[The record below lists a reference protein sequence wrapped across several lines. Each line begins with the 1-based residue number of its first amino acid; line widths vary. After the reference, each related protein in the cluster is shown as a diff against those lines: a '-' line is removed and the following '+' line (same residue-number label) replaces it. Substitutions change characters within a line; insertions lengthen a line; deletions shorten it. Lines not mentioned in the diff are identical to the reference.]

1 MRRFFYNQP
10 NLLQVGSTVPLT
22 EEIFHHWCKVLRA
35 SMGEQALFFDGQ
47 GGEYTVTLTD
57 ITKKQALVTI
67 NDFNPINRDLPFTV
81 NIALVMSRGER
92 MDYAIQKA
100 TELGVS
106 SIQLLTSQHGE
117 VRLKADQAD
126 KKLAHW
132 QQVAVSACEQCGLNI
147 VPNLLAPKAFSDWI
161 DEPAGV
167 PISNTVT
174 KLILAVP
181 PDDSGVVTSCNQ
193 IEGSDI
199 EHSDIEH
206 NDIEPIAP
214 YTPYPNPLPHITN
227 QFRQCSLA
235 QFWLLIGAEGG
246 FSAQEIT
253 QAIERGFIPWQI
265 GERVLRTETAPVVA
279 LSSLLTL
286 HQTLTLAKE

>member
-1 MRRFFYNQP
+1 
-10 NLLQVGSTVPLT
+10 
-22 EEIFHHWCKVLRA
+22 
-35 SMGEQALFFDGQ
+35 MGEQALFFDGQ

-57 ITKKQALVTI
+57 VTKKQALVTI

-147 VPNLLAPKAFSDWI
+147 VPTLLAPKAFSDWI
-161 DEPAGV
+161 DELAGV
-167 PISNTVT
+167 PISNNVT

-181 PDDSGVVTSCNQ
+181 PDDSGVVLPYDQ
-193 IEGSDI
+193 IEGNDI
-199 EHSDIEH
+199 ERS
-206 NDIEPIAP
+206 DIEPITP
-214 YTPYPNPLPHITN
+214 YTNPLPQITN

-246 FSAQEIT
+246 FSEQEIT
-253 QAIERGFIPWQI
+253 QAIERGFMPWQI

-286 HQTLTLAKE
+286 HQTLTFEQE

>member
-22 EEIFHHWCKVLRA
+22 EDIFHHWCKVLRA
-35 SMGEQALFFDGQ
+35 SIGEQSLFFDGQ

-147 VPNLLAPKAFSDWI
+147 VPTLLAPKAFSDWI
-161 DEPAGV
+161 GELADV
-167 PISNTVT
+167 PTSSTIT

-181 PDDSGVVTSCNQ
+181 PEDSGVVPPCNQ
-193 IEGSDI
+193 IEGN
-199 EHSDIEH
+199 DIEH
-206 NDIEPIAP
+206 NNIEPITP
-214 YTPYPNPLPHITN
+214 YTPYTNPLPHITN
-227 QFRQCSLA
+227 QFKQCSLA

-246 FSAQEIT
+246 FSEQEIT
-253 QAIERGFIPWQI
+253 QAIERGFMPWQI

-286 HQTLTLAKE
+286 HQTLTLAQE

>member
-10 NLLQVGSTVPLT
+10 NLLQVGSTMPLT

-35 SMGEQALFFDGQ
+35 SMGEQSLFFDGQ
-47 GGEYTVTLTD
+47 GGEYTVTLTNV
-57 ITKKQALVTI
+57 TKKQALVTI

-147 VPNLLAPKAFSDWI
+147 VPTLLSPKAFSDWI

-167 PISNTVT
+167 HTSANVT

-181 PDDSGVVTSCNQ
+181 PEDSGVVPPCNQ
-193 IEGSDI
+193 IEG
-199 EHSDIEH
+199 
-206 NDIEPIAP
+206 NDIEPSTP
-214 YTPYPNPLPHITN
+214 YTNPLPHITN
-227 QFRQCSLA
+227 QFRQCTLT

-253 QAIERGFIPWQI
+253 QAIERGFMPWQI

-286 HQTLTLAKE
+286 HQTLTVAQE

>member
-10 NLLQVGSTVPLT
+10 NSLKVGSTVPLT

-35 SMGEQALFFDGQ
+35 SVGEQALFFDGQ

-67 NDFNPINRDLPFTV
+67 NDFNPINRALPFIV

-117 VRLKADQAD
+117 VRLKADQAA

-167 PISNTVT
+167 HTSANVT

-181 PDDSGVVTSCNQ
+181 PDDSGLVTPCNQ
-193 IEGSDI
+193 IEGNDI
-199 EHSDIEH
+199 QQ
-206 NDIEPIAP
+206 NGIEPITP

-253 QAIERGFIPWQI
+253 QAIERGFMPWQI

-286 HQTLTLAKE
+286 HQTLTVAQE

>member
-22 EEIFHHWCKVLRA
+22 EDIFHHWCKVLRA
-35 SMGEQALFFDGQ
+35 SIGEQSLFFDGQ

-167 PISNTVT
+167 PTSANVT

-181 PDDSGVVTSCNQ
+181 PEDSGVVPPCNQ
-193 IEGSDI
+193 IEG
-199 EHSDIEH
+199 
-206 NDIEPIAP
+206 NDIERNEIEPITP
-214 YTPYPNPLPHITN
+214 YAPYPNPLSHITN

-246 FSAQEIT
+246 FSEQEIT
-253 QAIERGFIPWQI
+253 QAIERGFMPWQI

-286 HQTLTLAKE
+286 HQTLTLAQE

>member
-35 SMGEQALFFDGQ
+35 SVDEQALFFDGQ

-57 ITKKQALVTI
+57 ITKKQALVTL
-67 NDFNPINRDLPFTV
+67 NDFNPINRALPFIV

-147 VPNLLAPKAFSDWI
+147 VPNLLAPKAVSDWI

-167 PISNTVT
+167 HTSANVT

-181 PDDSGVVTSCNQ
+181 PDDSGLVTPCNQ
-193 IEGSDI
+193 IEGNDI
-199 EHSDIEH
+199 QQ
-206 NDIEPIAP
+206 NGIEPITP

-246 FSAQEIT
+246 FSEQEIT
-253 QAIERGFIPWQI
+253 QAIERDFMPWQI

-286 HQTLTLAKE
+286 HQTLTLAQE

>member
-10 NLLQVGSTVPLT
+10 NSLQVGSTVPLT

-35 SMGEQALFFDGQ
+35 SMDEQALFFDGQ

-67 NDFNPINRDLPFTV
+67 NDFNPINRALPFTV

-132 QQVAVSACEQCGLNI
+132 QQIAVSACEQCGLNI
-147 VPNLLAPKAFSDWI
+147 VPNLLAPKAVSDWI

-167 PISNTVT
+167 PTSTNVT

-181 PDDSGVVTSCNQ
+181 PDDSGVVPPCNQ
-193 IEGSDI
+193 IEGN
-199 EHSDIEH
+199 DIEH
-206 NDIEPIAP
+206 NDIEPITP
-214 YTPYPNPLPHITN
+214 YTNPLPHITN
-227 QFRQCSLA
+227 QFRQCTLA

-246 FSAQEIT
+246 FSEQEIT
-253 QAIERGFIPWQI
+253 QAIERDFMPWQI

-286 HQTLTLAKE
+286 HQTLTLAQE

>member
-22 EEIFHHWCKVLRA
+22 EDIFHHWCKVLRA
-35 SMGEQALFFDGQ
+35 SIGEQSLFFDGQ

-67 NDFNPINRDLPFTV
+67 NDFNPINRALPFTV

-147 VPNLLAPKAFSDWI
+147 VPNLLAPKAVSDWI

-167 PISNTVT
+167 PTSANVT

-181 PDDSGVVTSCNQ
+181 PDDSGLVTPCNQ
-193 IEGSDI
+193 IEGNDI
-199 EHSDIEH
+199 QQ
-206 NDIEPIAP
+206 NGIEPITP
-214 YTPYPNPLPHITN
+214 YTPYPNPLPYITN
-227 QFRQCSLA
+227 QFKQCSLA

-246 FSAQEIT
+246 FSEQEIT
-253 QAIERGFIPWQI
+253 QAIERGFMPWQI

-286 HQTLTLAKE
+286 HQTLTLAQE

>member
-22 EEIFHHWCKVLRA
+22 EAIFHHWCKVLRA
-35 SMGEQALFFDGQ
+35 SIGEQSLFFDGQ

-57 ITKKQALVTI
+57 VTKKQALVTI
-67 NDFNPINRDLPFTV
+67 NDFNPINRALPFTV

-167 PISNTVT
+167 PTSADVT

-181 PDDSGVVTSCNQ
+181 PDDSGVVTPCNQ
-193 IEGSDI
+193 IEGNDI

-206 NDIEPIAP
+206 NDIEPITP

-227 QFRQCSLA
+227 QFKQCSLA

-246 FSAQEIT
+246 FSEQEIT
-253 QAIERGFIPWQI
+253 QAIERGFMPWQI

-286 HQTLTLAKE
+286 HQTLSVAQE

>member
-22 EEIFHHWCKVLRA
+22 EDIFHHWCKVLRA
-35 SMGEQALFFDGQ
+35 SIGEQALFFDGQ

-67 NDFNPINRDLPFTV
+67 TDFNPINRDLPFTV

-161 DEPAGV
+161 DEPSGV
-167 PISNTVT
+167 PTSSTVT

-181 PDDSGVVTSCNQ
+181 PDDSGVVPPCNQ
-193 IEGSDI
+193 IEG
-199 EHSDIEH
+199 
-206 NDIEPIAP
+206 NDIEPI
-214 YTPYPNPLPHITN
+214 TPYIPYMNPLPHITN

-246 FSAQEIT
+246 FSEQEIM
-253 QAIERGFIPWQI
+253 QAIERGFLPWQI

-286 HQTLTLAKE
+286 HQTLTVAQE

>member
-1 MRRFFYNQP
+1 MRRFFYTQP
-10 NLLQVGSTVPLT
+10 NSLQVGSTLPLT
-22 EEIFHHWCKVLRA
+22 EDIFHHWCKVLRA

-132 QQVAVSACEQCGLNI
+132 QQVAISACEQCGLNI

-167 PISNTVT
+167 HTSANVT

-181 PDDSGVVTSCNQ
+181 PDDSGLVTPCNQ
-193 IEGSDI
+193 IEGNDI
-199 EHSDIEH
+199 QQ
-206 NDIEPIAP
+206 NGIEPITP

-253 QAIERGFIPWQI
+253 QAIERGFMPWQI

-286 HQTLTLAKE
+286 HQTLTLAQE

>member
-10 NLLQVGSTVPLT
+10 NSLQVGSTVPLT

-35 SMGEQALFFDGQ
+35 SMDEQALFFDGQ

-67 NDFNPINRDLPFTV
+67 NDFNPINRALPFTV

-117 VRLKADQAD
+117 VRLKVDQTD

-147 VPNLLAPKAFSDWI
+147 VPTLLAPKSFSDWI
-161 DEPAGV
+161 GELAGM
-167 PISNTVT
+167 PTSTNVT

-181 PDDSGVVTSCNQ
+181 PDD
-193 IEGSDI
+193 IERSDV
-199 EHSDIEH
+199 EH
-206 NDIEPIAP
+206 NDIEPITP
-214 YTPYPNPLPHITN
+214 YTPYPNPLPQITN

-246 FSAQEIT
+246 FSEQEIT
-253 QAIERGFIPWQI
+253 QAIERGFMPWQI

-286 HQTLTLAKE
+286 HQTLTVAQE

>member
-35 SMGEQALFFDGQ
+35 SIGEQSLFFDGQ

-67 NDFNPINRDLPFTV
+67 NDFNPINRALPFTV

-147 VPNLLAPKAFSDWI
+147 VPTLLTPKAFSDWI
-161 DEPAGV
+161 GEPAGV
-167 PISNTVT
+167 PISSDLT

-181 PDDSGVVTSCNQ
+181 PDDRGVATPCNQ
-193 IEGSDI
+193 IEGNDI
-199 EHSDIEH
+199 EHH
-206 NDIEPIAP
+206 DIEPITP
-214 YTPYPNPLPHITN
+214 YTNPLPHITN
-227 QFRQCSLA
+227 QFRQCTLA

-246 FSAQEIT
+246 FSEQEIT
-253 QAIERGFIPWQI
+253 QAIERGFMPWQI

-286 HQTLTLAKE
+286 HQTLTLAQE

>member
-10 NLLQVGSTVPLT
+10 NSLQVGSTVPLT

-117 VRLKADQAD
+117 VRLKADQAA

-167 PISNTVT
+167 HTSANVT

-181 PDDSGVVTSCNQ
+181 PDDSGLVTPCNQ
-193 IEGSDI
+193 IEGNDI
-199 EHSDIEH
+199 QQ
-206 NDIEPIAP
+206 NGIEPITP

-253 QAIERGFIPWQI
+253 QAIERGFMPWQI

-286 HQTLTLAKE
+286 HQTLTVAQE

>member
-22 EEIFHHWCKVLRA
+22 EDIFHHWCKVLRA

-67 NDFNPINRDLPFTV
+67 NDFNPINRALPFTV

-117 VRLKADQAD
+117 VRLKADQVD

-161 DEPAGV
+161 NEPAGV
-167 PISNTVT
+167 HTSANVT

-181 PDDSGVVTSCNQ
+181 PDDSGLVTPCNQ
-193 IEGSDI
+193 IEGNDI
-199 EHSDIEH
+199 QQ
-206 NDIEPIAP
+206 NGIEPITP
-214 YTPYPNPLPHITN
+214 YTPYPNPLPYITN
-227 QFRQCSLA
+227 QFKQCSLA

-253 QAIERGFIPWQI
+253 QAIERGFMPWQI

-286 HQTLTLAKE
+286 HQTLTVAQE

>member
-10 NLLQVGSTVPLT
+10 NLLQVGSTLPLT

-57 ITKKQALVTI
+57 ITKKQALVII
-67 NDFNPINRDLPFTV
+67 NDFNPINRALPFIV

-132 QQVAVSACEQCGLNI
+132 QQIAVSACEQCGLNI

-161 DEPAGV
+161 NEPAGV
-167 PISNTVT
+167 PTSSNVT

-181 PDDSGVVTSCNQ
+181 PDD
-193 IEGSDI
+193 IERRDV
-199 EHSDIEH
+199 EH
-206 NDIEPIAP
+206 NDIEPITP

-227 QFRQCSLA
+227 QFRQCTLA

-253 QAIERGFIPWQI
+253 QAIERDFMPWQI

-286 HQTLTLAKE
+286 HQTLTLAQE

>member
-35 SMGEQALFFDGQ
+35 SMGEQSLFFDGQ
-47 GGEYTVTLTD
+47 GGEYTVTLTNV
-57 ITKKQALVTI
+57 TKKQALVTI

-117 VRLKADQAD
+117 VRLKADQAA

-167 PISNTVT
+167 HTSANVT

-181 PDDSGVVTSCNQ
+181 PDDSGLVTPCNQ
-193 IEGSDI
+193 IEGNDI
-199 EHSDIEH
+199 QQ
-206 NDIEPIAP
+206 NGIEPITP

-246 FSAQEIT
+246 FAEQEIT
-253 QAIERGFIPWQI
+253 QAIERGFMPWQI

-286 HQTLTLAKE
+286 HQTLTLAQE

>member
-1 MRRFFYNQP
+1 MD
-10 NLLQVGSTVPLT
+10 
-22 EEIFHHWCKVLRA
+22 
-35 SMGEQALFFDGQ
+35 EQALFFDGQ

-67 NDFNPINRDLPFTV
+67 NDFNPINRALPFTV

-147 VPNLLAPKAFSDWI
+147 VPTLLAPKAFSDWI
-161 DEPAGV
+161 DEPAGM
-167 PISNTVT
+167 PTSSNVT

-181 PDDSGVVTSCNQ
+181 PDDSGVVLPYDQ
-193 IEGSDI
+193 IEGNDI
-199 EHSDIEH
+199 ERS
-206 NDIEPIAP
+206 DIEPITP
-214 YTPYPNPLPHITN
+214 YTNPLPQITN

-246 FSAQEIT
+246 FSEQEIT
-253 QAIERGFIPWQI
+253 QAIERGFMPWQI

-286 HQTLTLAKE
+286 HQTLTFEQE

>member
-10 NLLQVGSTVPLT
+10 NSLQVGSTVPLT

-35 SMGEQALFFDGQ
+35 SMDEQALFFDGQ

-67 NDFNPINRDLPFTV
+67 NDFNPINRALPFTV

-132 QQVAVSACEQCGLNI
+132 QQIAVSACEQCGLNI
-147 VPNLLAPKAFSDWI
+147 VPNLLAPKAVSDWI

-167 PISNTVT
+167 PTSTNVT

-181 PDDSGVVTSCNQ
+181 PDDSGVVPPCNQ
-193 IEGSDI
+193 IEGNDI
-199 EHSDIEH
+199 QQ
-206 NDIEPIAP
+206 NGIEPITP

-246 FSAQEIT
+246 FSEQEIT
-253 QAIERGFIPWQI
+253 QAIERGFMPWQI

-286 HQTLTLAKE
+286 HQTLTVAQE

>member
-10 NLLQVGSTVPLT
+10 NLLQVGSTLPLT

-35 SMGEQALFFDGQ
+35 SVDEQALFFDGQ

-67 NDFNPINRDLPFTV
+67 NDFNPINRALPFIV

-161 DEPAGV
+161 DEPSGV
-167 PISNTVT
+167 PTSSTVT

-181 PDDSGVVTSCNQ
+181 PDDSGVATPCNQ
-193 IEGSDI
+193 IEGNDI
-199 EHSDIEH
+199 QQ
-206 NDIEPIAP
+206 NGIEPITP

-253 QAIERGFIPWQI
+253 QAIERGFMPWQI

-286 HQTLTLAKE
+286 YQTLTVAQE

>member
-1 MRRFFYNQP
+1 
-10 NLLQVGSTVPLT
+10 
-22 EEIFHHWCKVLRA
+22 
-35 SMGEQALFFDGQ
+35 MGEQSLFFDGQ

-57 ITKKQALVTI
+57 VTKKQALVTI
-67 NDFNPINRDLPFTV
+67 NDFNPINRALPFTV

-161 DEPAGV
+161 DEPAGM
-167 PISNTVT
+167 PTSSNVT

-181 PDDSGVVTSCNQ
+181 PDDSGLVTPCNQ
-193 IEGSDI
+193 IEGN
-199 EHSDIEH
+199 DIEH
-206 NDIEPIAP
+206 NDIEPITP

-246 FSAQEIT
+246 FSEQEIT
-253 QAIERGFIPWQI
+253 QAIERGFMPWQI

-286 HQTLTLAKE
+286 YQTLTVAQE

>member
-1 MRRFFYNQP
+1 
-10 NLLQVGSTVPLT
+10 
-22 EEIFHHWCKVLRA
+22 
-35 SMGEQALFFDGQ
+35 MGEQALFFDGQ

-67 NDFNPINRDLPFTV
+67 NDFNPINRALPFTV

-132 QQVAVSACEQCGLNI
+132 QQIAVSACEQCGLNI
-147 VPNLLAPKAFSDWI
+147 VPKLLTPKAVSDWI
-161 DEPAGV
+161 NEPAGV
-167 PISNTVT
+167 PTSSNVT

-181 PDDSGVVTSCNQ
+181 PDDSGVVTPCNQ
-193 IEGSDI
+193 IEGDDI
-199 EHSDIEH
+199 GH
-206 NDIEPIAP
+206 NDIEPS
-214 YTPYPNPLPHITN
+214 TPYIPYANPLPHITN

-246 FSAQEIT
+246 FSEQEIT
-253 QAIERGFIPWQI
+253 QAIERGFMPWQI

-286 HQTLTLAKE
+286 HQTLTLAQE

>member
-22 EEIFHHWCKVLRA
+22 EDIFHHWCKVLRA
-35 SMGEQALFFDGQ
+35 SVGEQALFFDGQ

-67 NDFNPINRDLPFTV
+67 NDFNPVNRALPFTV

-132 QQVAVSACEQCGLNI
+132 QQVAISACEQCGLNI

-167 PISNTVT
+167 PISNNVT

-181 PDDSGVVTSCNQ
+181 PDDSGLVTPCNQ
-193 IEGSDI
+193 IEGNDI
-199 EHSDIEH
+199 QQ
-206 NDIEPIAP
+206 NGIEPITP

-246 FSAQEIT
+246 FSEQEIT
-253 QAIERGFIPWQI
+253 QAIERGFMPWQI

-286 HQTLTLAKE
+286 HQTLTVAQE

>member
-10 NLLQVGSTVPLT
+10 NSLQVGSTVPLT

-35 SMGEQALFFDGQ
+35 SMGEQSLFFDGQ

-67 NDFNPINRDLPFTV
+67 NDFNPINRALPFTV

-132 QQVAVSACEQCGLNI
+132 QQIAVSACEQCGLNI
-147 VPNLLAPKAFSDWI
+147 VPNLLAPKAVSDWI

-167 PISNTVT
+167 PTSTNVT

-181 PDDSGVVTSCNQ
+181 PDDSGVVPPCNQ
-193 IEGSDI
+193 IEGN
-199 EHSDIEH
+199 DIEH
-206 NDIEPIAP
+206 NDIEPITP
-214 YTPYPNPLPHITN
+214 YTNPLPHITN
-227 QFRQCSLA
+227 QFRQCTLA

-246 FSAQEIT
+246 FSEQEIT
-253 QAIERGFIPWQI
+253 QAIERDFMPWQI

-286 HQTLTLAKE
+286 HQTLTLAQE

>member
-10 NLLQVGSTVPLT
+10 NSLQVGSTVPLT

-35 SMGEQALFFDGQ
+35 STGEQALFFDGQ

-132 QQVAVSACEQCGLNI
+132 QQIAVSACEQCGLNI
-147 VPNLLAPKAFSDWI
+147 VPTLLAPKAFSDWI

-167 PISNTVT
+167 PTSSTVT

-181 PDDSGVVTSCNQ
+181 PDDSGLATPCNQ
-193 IEGSDI
+193 IEGN
-199 EHSDIEH
+199 DIEH
-206 NDIEPIAP
+206 NDIEPI
-214 YTPYPNPLPHITN
+214 TPYIPYANPLPYITN
-227 QFRQCSLA
+227 QFKQCSLA

-246 FSAQEIT
+246 FSEQEIT
-253 QAIERGFIPWQI
+253 QAIERGFLPWQI

-286 HQTLTLAKE
+286 HQTLTVAQE

>member
-1 MRRFFYNQP
+1 MD
-10 NLLQVGSTVPLT
+10 
-22 EEIFHHWCKVLRA
+22 
-35 SMGEQALFFDGQ
+35 EQALFFDGQ

-67 NDFNPINRDLPFTV
+67 NDFNPINRALPFTV

-147 VPNLLAPKAFSDWI
+147 VPTLLAPKAFSDWI
-161 DEPAGV
+161 DEPAGM
-167 PISNTVT
+167 PTSSNVT

-181 PDDSGVVTSCNQ
+181 PDDSGLVTPCNQ

-206 NDIEPIAP
+206 NDIEPITP

-246 FSAQEIT
+246 FSEQEIT
-253 QAIERGFIPWQI
+253 QAIERGFMPWQI

-286 HQTLTLAKE
+286 YQTLTVAQE

>member
-1 MRRFFYNQP
+1 MRRFFYTQP
-10 NLLQVGSTVPLT
+10 NSLQVGSTLPLT
-22 EEIFHHWCKVLRA
+22 EDIFHHWCKVLRA

-67 NDFNPINRDLPFTV
+67 NDFNPINRALPFTV

-117 VRLKADQAD
+117 VRLKADQAA

-147 VPNLLAPKAFSDWI
+147 VPNLLAPKAVSDWI

-167 PISNTVT
+167 PTSSNVT

-181 PDDSGVVTSCNQ
+181 PDDSGVVTPCNQ
-193 IEGSDI
+193 IEGDDI
-199 EHSDIEH
+199 GH
-206 NDIEPIAP
+206 NDIEPITP
-214 YTPYPNPLPHITN
+214 YTPYSNPLPHITN

-246 FSAQEIT
+246 FAEQEIT
-253 QAIERGFIPWQI
+253 QAIERGFMPWQI

-286 HQTLTLAKE
+286 HQTLTLAQE

>member
-10 NLLQVGSTVPLT
+10 NLLQVGSTLPLT

-35 SMGEQALFFDGQ
+35 SIGEQALFFDGQ

-67 NDFNPINRDLPFTV
+67 NDFNPINRALPFTV

-147 VPNLLAPKAFSDWI
+147 VPTLLAPKAFSDWI
-161 DEPAGV
+161 DAPAGV
-167 PISNTVT
+167 PTSSNVT

-181 PDDSGVVTSCNQ
+181 PHDSGVVPPCNQ
-193 IEGSDI
+193 IEG
-199 EHSDIEH
+199 
-206 NDIEPIAP
+206 NDIEPITP
-214 YTPYPNPLPHITN
+214 YTNPLPHITN

-246 FSAQEIT
+246 FAEQEIT
-253 QAIERGFIPWQI
+253 QAIERGFMPWQI

-286 HQTLTLAKE
+286 HQTLTVAQE

>member
-1 MRRFFYNQP
+1 
-10 NLLQVGSTVPLT
+10 
-22 EEIFHHWCKVLRA
+22 
-35 SMGEQALFFDGQ
+35 MGEQSLFFDGQ
-47 GGEYTVTLTD
+47 GGEYTVTLTNV
-57 ITKKQALVTI
+57 TKKQALVTI

-117 VRLKADQAD
+117 VRLKADQAA

-167 PISNTVT
+167 HTSANVT

-181 PDDSGVVTSCNQ
+181 PDDSGVVTPCNQ
-193 IEGSDI
+193 IEGDDI
-199 EHSDIEH
+199 GH
-206 NDIEPIAP
+206 NGIEPITP

-246 FSAQEIT
+246 FSEQEIT
-253 QAIERGFIPWQI
+253 QAIERGFMPWQI

-286 HQTLTLAKE
+286 HQTLTVAQE

>member
-10 NLLQVGSTVPLT
+10 NSLKVGSTVPLT

-35 SMGEQALFFDGQ
+35 SVGEQALFFDGQ

-147 VPNLLAPKAFSDWI
+147 VPTLLAPKAFSDWI

-167 PISNTVT
+167 HTSANVT

-181 PDDSGVVTSCNQ
+181 PDDSGVVPPCNQ
-193 IEGSDI
+193 IEGNDI
-199 EHSDIEH
+199 QQ
-206 NDIEPIAP
+206 NGIEPITP

-253 QAIERGFIPWQI
+253 QAIERGFMPWQI

-286 HQTLTLAKE
+286 HQTLTVAQE

>member
-1 MRRFFYNQP
+1 
-10 NLLQVGSTVPLT
+10 
-22 EEIFHHWCKVLRA
+22 
-35 SMGEQALFFDGQ
+35 MGEQALFFDGQ

-147 VPNLLAPKAFSDWI
+147 VPTLLAPKAFSDWI
-161 DEPAGV
+161 GELADV
-167 PISNTVT
+167 PTSSTIT

-181 PDDSGVVTSCNQ
+181 PEDSGVVPPCNQ
-193 IEGSDI
+193 IEGN
-199 EHSDIEH
+199 DIEH
-206 NDIEPIAP
+206 NNIEPITP
-214 YTPYPNPLPHITN
+214 YTPYTNPLPHITN
-227 QFRQCSLA
+227 QFKQCSLA

-246 FSAQEIT
+246 FSEQEIT

>member
-22 EEIFHHWCKVLRA
+22 EDIFHHWCKVLRA
-35 SMGEQALFFDGQ
+35 SIGEQSLFFDGQ

-57 ITKKQALVTI
+57 VTKKQALVTI
-67 NDFNPINRDLPFTV
+67 NDFNPINRALPFTV

-117 VRLKADQAD
+117 VRLKVDQAD

-132 QQVAVSACEQCGLNI
+132 QQIAVSACEQCGLNI
-147 VPNLLAPKAFSDWI
+147 VPNLLAPKAVSDWI

-167 PISNTVT
+167 HTSANVT

-181 PDDSGVVTSCNQ
+181 PDDSGVVTPCNQ
-193 IEGSDI
+193 IEGNDI
-199 EHSDIEH
+199 QQ
-206 NDIEPIAP
+206 NGIEPITP

-227 QFRQCSLA
+227 QFRQCSLS

-246 FSAQEIT
+246 FSAQEVT
-253 QAIERGFIPWQI
+253 QAIERGFMPWQI

-286 HQTLTLAKE
+286 HQTLTVAQE

>member
-35 SMGEQALFFDGQ
+35 SIGEQALFFDGQ

-117 VRLKADQAD
+117 VRLKADQAE

-161 DEPAGV
+161 DAPAGV
-167 PISNTVT
+167 PTSSNVT

-181 PDDSGVVTSCNQ
+181 SNDSGVVPPCNQ
-193 IEGSDI
+193 IEGN
-199 EHSDIEH
+199 DIEH
-206 NDIEPIAP
+206 NDIEPI
-214 YTPYPNPLPHITN
+214 TPYIPYINPLLHITN

-253 QAIERGFIPWQI
+253 QAIERGFMPWQI

-286 HQTLTLAKE
+286 HQTLTVAQE

>member
-10 NLLQVGSTVPLT
+10 NSLKVGSTVPLT

-35 SMGEQALFFDGQ
+35 SVGEQALFFDGQ

-117 VRLKADQAD
+117 VRLKADQAA

-167 PISNTVT
+167 HTSANVT

-181 PDDSGVVTSCNQ
+181 PDDSGLVTPCNQ
-193 IEGSDI
+193 IEGNDI
-199 EHSDIEH
+199 QQ
-206 NDIEPIAP
+206 NGIEPITP

-253 QAIERGFIPWQI
+253 QAIERGFMPWQI

-286 HQTLTLAKE
+286 HQTLTVAQE

>member
-22 EEIFHHWCKVLRA
+22 EDIFHHWCKVLRA
-35 SMGEQALFFDGQ
+35 SIGEQSLFFDGQ

-67 NDFNPINRDLPFTV
+67 NDFNPINRALPFTV

-167 PISNTVT
+167 PTSTNVT

-181 PDDSGVVTSCNQ
+181 PDDSGLVTPCNQ
-193 IEGSDI
+193 IEGNDI
-199 EHSDIEH
+199 QQ
-206 NDIEPIAP
+206 NGIEPITP

-253 QAIERGFIPWQI
+253 QAIERGFMPWQI

-286 HQTLTLAKE
+286 HQTLTLAQE

>member
-10 NLLQVGSTVPLT
+10 NLLQVGSTLPLT
-22 EEIFHHWCKVLRA
+22 EDIFHHWCKVLRA
-35 SMGEQALFFDGQ
+35 SVGEQALFFDGQ
-47 GGEYTVTLTD
+47 GGEYSVTLTD

-147 VPNLLAPKAFSDWI
+147 VPNLLAPKAVSDWI

-167 PISNTVT
+167 PTSSDVT

-181 PDDSGVVTSCNQ
+181 PDDRGVATPCNQ
-193 IEGSDI
+193 IEGN
-199 EHSDIEH
+199 DIEH
-206 NDIEPIAP
+206 NDIEPITP
-214 YTPYPNPLPHITN
+214 YTNPLPHITN
-227 QFRQCSLA
+227 QFRQCTLA

-253 QAIERGFIPWQI
+253 QAIERGFSPWQI

-286 HQTLTLAKE
+286 YQTLTLAQE

>member
-1 MRRFFYNQP
+1 MRRFFYTQP
-10 NLLQVGSTVPLT
+10 NSLHVGSTLPLT
-22 EEIFHHWCKVLRA
+22 EDIFHHWCKVLRA

-67 NDFNPINRDLPFTV
+67 NDFNPINRALPFTV

-117 VRLKADQAD
+117 VRLKADQAA

-147 VPNLLAPKAFSDWI
+147 VPNLLAPKAVSDWI

-167 PISNTVT
+167 PTSSNVT

-181 PDDSGVVTSCNQ
+181 PDDSGVVTPCNQ
-193 IEGSDI
+193 IEGDDI
-199 EHSDIEH
+199 GH
-206 NDIEPIAP
+206 NDIEPITP
-214 YTPYPNPLPHITN
+214 YTPYSNPLPHITN

-246 FSAQEIT
+246 FAEQEIT
-253 QAIERGFIPWQI
+253 QAIERGFMPWQI

-286 HQTLTLAKE
+286 HQTLTLAQE

>member
-1 MRRFFYNQP
+1 
-10 NLLQVGSTVPLT
+10 
-22 EEIFHHWCKVLRA
+22 
-35 SMGEQALFFDGQ
+35 MGEQAVFFDGQ

-67 NDFNPINRDLPFTV
+67 NDFNPINRALPFTV
-81 NIALVMSRGER
+81 SIALVMSRGER

-117 VRLKADQAD
+117 VRLKADQAA

-147 VPNLLAPKAFSDWI
+147 VPTLLAPKAFSDWI

-167 PISNTVT
+167 PISSNVT

-181 PDDSGVVTSCNQ
+181 PDDSGVVTPCH
-193 IEGSDI
+193 DI
-199 EHSDIEH
+199 ER
-206 NDIEPIAP
+206 NKIEPITP
-214 YTPYPNPLPHITN
+214 YAPYPNPLPHITN

-246 FSAQEIT
+246 FSEQEIT
-253 QAIERGFIPWQI
+253 QAIERGFMPWQI

-286 HQTLTLAKE
+286 YQTLTVAQE

>member
-1 MRRFFYNQP
+1 MRRFFYTQP
-10 NLLQVGSTVPLT
+10 NSLQVGSTLPLT
-22 EEIFHHWCKVLRA
+22 EDIFHHWCKVLRA

-147 VPNLLAPKAFSDWI
+147 VPNLLAPKAVSDWI

-167 PISNTVT
+167 PTSSNVT

-181 PDDSGVVTSCNQ
+181 PDDSGVVTPCNQ
-193 IEGSDI
+193 IEGDDI
-199 EHSDIEH
+199 GH
-206 NDIEPIAP
+206 NDIEPITP
-214 YTPYPNPLPHITN
+214 YTNPLPHITN

-246 FSAQEIT
+246 FAEQEIT
-253 QAIERGFIPWQI
+253 QAIERGFMPWQI

-286 HQTLTLAKE
+286 HQTLTLAQE

>member
-10 NLLQVGSTVPLT
+10 NSLKVGSTVPLT
-22 EEIFHHWCKVLRA
+22 EDIFHHWCKVLRA
-35 SMGEQALFFDGQ
+35 SIGEQALFFDGQ

-57 ITKKQALVTI
+57 ITKKQAHVTI

-147 VPNLLAPKAFSDWI
+147 VPTLLAPKAFSDWI
-161 DEPAGV
+161 DEPAGM
-167 PISNTVT
+167 PTSSNVT

-181 PDDSGVVTSCNQ
+181 PDDSGLVTPCNQ
-193 IEGSDI
+193 IEGNDI
-199 EHSDIEH
+199 QQ
-206 NDIEPIAP
+206 NGIEPITP

-246 FSAQEIT
+246 FSEQEIT
-253 QAIERGFIPWQI
+253 QAIERGFMPWQI

-286 HQTLTLAKE
+286 HQTLTVAQE